1 MARLPQPGGDKGEW
15 GDILNDFLLTAHNKD
30 GALKDGSIT
39 EAMLSVPV
47 QDKLST
53 TTGPQGPAG
62 PVGAT
67 GPQGPVGPV
76 GPVGP
81 AGTIGPQGPIG
92 STGSQGL
99 QGPPGVDG
107 ADGQDGA
114 DGAVGPAWSP
124 PVFAD
129 QEAVSNALIAGI
141 IQPGDIIIVIGGLS
155 G

>member
-39 EAMLSVPV
+39 EAMLSVSV
-47 QDKLST
+47 QDKLSIT
-53 TTGPQGPAG
+53 AGPQGPVG

-67 GPQGPVGPV
+67 GPQGPVGP
-76 GPVGP
+76 
-81 AGTIGPQGPIG
+81 AGAIGPQGPIG
-92 STGSQGL
+92 ATGSQGL

-129 QEAVSNALIAGI
+129 QEAVSNALTAGI

-155 G
+155 E

>member
-76 GPVGP
+76 GP
-81 AGTIGPQGPIG
+81 AGTRNRRP
-92 STGSQGL
+92 SC
-99 QGPPGVDG
+99 
-107 ADGQDGA
+107 
-114 DGAVGPAWSP
+114 W
-124 PVFAD
+124 
-129 QEAVSNALIAGI
+129 
-141 IQPGDIIIVIGGLS
+141 IIINTVSTYRIKQ
-155 G
+155 